1 MSDEV
6 YNYILHE
13 FLSAIKRNR
22 KKKKNIYIYIYNK
35 LKRPKSMMTTAHL
48 LTFLK
53 IYILDV
59 KLLTEEVLSDS

>member
-13 FLSAIKRNR
+13 FLSALKRNR
-22 KKKKNIYIYIYNK
+22 KKKYIYIYIYNK